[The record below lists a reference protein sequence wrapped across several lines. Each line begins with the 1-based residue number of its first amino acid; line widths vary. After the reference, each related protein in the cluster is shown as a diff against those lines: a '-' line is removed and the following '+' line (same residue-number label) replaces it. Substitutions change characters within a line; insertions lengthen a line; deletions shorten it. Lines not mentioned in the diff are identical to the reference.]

1 MISARARAALLLG
14 IVSFSAYALS
24 SPPALTWEHNGE
36 DGPEFAAVGALF
48 GITHPTGYPLFTLLL
63 RLAAAAGG
71 GVGMEPAR
79 AATLLTAL
87 CAAGAVALLAG
98 LLMEWLERAGA
109 TPGVA
114 WCGLTGAALLAV
126 SPNFWGQANITE
138 VYPLHLLFVVLLLRL
153 ATSWRGS
160 TARLALLGYVAGLGL
175 AHHLTTTLLAPP
187 VLLLAARRGRLTPRA
202 LAWAALALVGGVT
215 LYAVLLLRS
224 RLDPPLDWGNPET
237 LGQFVAHLTGRQ
249 YQNRLFHTEL
259 SVVLER
265 VATILGRHLPAQLG
279 PVAWPLGL
287 LGVVAWARRAGAA
300 VAALLALFALQ
311 IAFVANY
318 TIPDPEAFYLP
329 ALLAWAGLCAF
340 GLAAAVEWLRGAGRD
355 WRGGAA
361 AWAPALLL
369 AWPLLAAA
377 STWPRVDLHRDDE
390 ATRYARE
397 AVSMLPPDALVL
409 SEGDGRTFALWYGQ
423 ATQRRFDAAVVYR
436 ALLEWPWYIQNLRHH
451 YPGLNVSADSLNVE
465 RRATGLLDTA
475 LGRRPVFTTFSNRW
489 LARTFMHHP
498 EGPLYVVDG
507 RRRPIASP
515 AGSELVSRPLT
526 LGNAANSTDRID
538 AGQGGRAGAGL
549 TWGTVLFQPA
559 PVPGDPGA
567 LVGIGFEAGRAGAPV
582 RVRLNAEPTR
592 AVCLLVTGRNLRGL
606 SGVVARARVLA
617 GADTLGR
624 VDVEPFRN
632 LWDAPAVAGGLQIPD
647 DLEVLPASSLS
658 VVMLQLD
665 EARPPEW
672 LELTG
677 AAAEAT
683 PGDSAGAGTAAPGL
697 FVVAITQVVRR

>member
-1 MISARARAALLLG
+1 MISVRARAALLLG
-14 IVSFSAYALS
+14 IVSFSAYALTA
-24 SPPALTWEHNGE
+24 PPALTWEHNGE
-36 DGPEFAAVGALF
+36 DGPEFAAVGVLF

-63 RLAAAAGG
+63 RLAVAAGG
-71 GVGMEPAR
+71 AVGLEPAR

-87 CAAGAVALLAG
+87 CAAGAVALLAA
-98 LLMEWLERAGA
+98 LLMEWLEQAGA

-138 VYPLHLLFVVLLLRL
+138 VYPLHLLVVVLLLRL
-153 ATSWRGS
+153 ATTWRGS

-175 AHHLTTTLLAPP
+175 AHHLTTALLAPG

-215 LYAVLLLRS
+215 LYAVLVLRS
-224 RLDPPLDWGNPET
+224 RLDPPLDWGNPES
-237 LGQFVAHLTGRQ
+237 LGRFVAHVTGRQ
-249 YQNRLFHTEL
+249 YQNRLFHTE
-259 SVVLER
+259 VPRVLER
-265 VATILGRHLPAQLG
+265 VATILARHLPEQFG

-287 LGVVAWARRAGAA
+287 LGAVAWARRARAA
-300 VAALLALFALQ
+300 VAALLALFVLQ

-329 ALLAWAGLCAF
+329 AVLAWAGLCAF
-340 GLAAAVEWLRGAGRD
+340 GLAAAVEWLRGDGQG

-361 AWAPALLL
+361 AWAPVLLL
-369 AWPLLAAA
+369 AWPCLAAA

-397 AVSMLPPDALVL
+397 AVSMLPPEALVL
-409 SEGDGRTFALWYGQ
+409 SDGDGRTFALWYGQ
-423 ATQRRFDAAVVYR
+423 AMQHRFDAAVIYR
-436 ALLEWPWYIQNLRHH
+436 ALLEWPWYLQNLRRL
-451 YPGLNVSADSLNVE
+451 YPGLDVSAESLNVE
-465 RRATGLLDTA
+465 RRATGLLGTA

-489 LARTFMHHP
+489 LARTFLHHP

-507 RRRPIASP
+507 RRRPITSP
-515 AGSELVSRPLT
+515 AGPDLVSRPLT
-526 LGNAANSTDRID
+526 LGNAANTTGRIE
-538 AGQGGRAGAGL
+538 AGQGGRAGEGL

-559 PVPGDPGA
+559 QVPGDPGA

-592 AVCLLVTGRNLRGL
+592 AVCLLVTGQNLRGL
-606 SGVVARARVLA
+606 SGAVASGRVLA

-624 VDVEPFRN
+624 VDIEPFQN

-647 DLEVLPASSLS
+647 DLEVLPASSLC
-658 VVMLQLD
+658 VVMIPVD
-665 EARPPEW
+665 DARTPEW

-677 AAAEAT
+677 ATAWAA
-683 PGDSAGAGTAAPGL
+683 PGGAAGAGTSAPGL
-697 FVVAITQVVRR
+697 FVVAITQVVHR